1 MPLFI
6 VYKWDGRRGFADRC
20 CPRSHPSYNTRFELR
35 AEGMSAYM
43 HARIYGGAC
52 VRATPVRHG
61 GRWLLVAI
69 APVR

>member
-20 CPRSHPSYNTRFELR
+20 CPRGHPGYNTRFELHT
-35 AEGMSAYM
+35 EGMSSYM
-43 HARIYGGAC
+43 RARVYGGAC
-52 VRATPVRHG
+52 VRATPVRRG
-61 GRWLLVAI
+61 GRWMLIAI